1 MRTDDIFTR
10 LPRPTALLLLSS
22 IFRLTDAHFLQNL
35 ARQTPQPTI
44 TIPHHALNVVS
55 WPIRPTPPPGAGLFA
70 FRRRQLEDNTVCGY
84 IAGDEALPATCGS
97 GSHCV
102 VDTEHNV
109 VGCCPNGAPS
119 CTAGVFTGCVDANSG
134 PQTEVNPYVFSC
146 AGENVCYMNVFDG
159 GFSQYGCGTASD
171 MAATVLNTASGVTA
185 VLTRPTVSVSYT
197 ESISILSEPT
207 TLGTITSSS
216 TGTSSSSSASSSS
229 ADSTTVLDP
238 AATTD
243 ATAAAPPAPAD
254 TGYRTGAII
263 GGTIGGLAVLI
274 ALVALAF
281 FFLRRRSAN
290 VRQGPGPGGVRG
302 KVISPPQ
309 PGSGT
314 GFAALAHDD
323 IDAFETGPASSV
335 FNQPPQQQQQQPQMT
350 TFGAA
355 STNRAMLPPLAT
367 GPPMPFQSEVS
378 PVDHHDL
385 DTAFYSNTAAVA
397 GGGGAGGFSA
407 GGASVSSYPPSS
419 SGGLSGGAVSNI
431 TRDTAAAMYL
441 QQQYPGPHPA
451 SYAGG
456 SGLLMGMNPLL
467 LNRGPERHLESDQI
481 PLTGSS
487 REIDDFSQGFH
498 AALGRIGEEDEEDQ
512 EDQRGYHQQQQGQH
526 QQHQQQQLPQGGG
539 YRDDV
544 GGGADG
550 EGTMDST
557 GSGSGRPLWQQN
569 RRQSRK
575 LMWM

>member
-1 MRTDDIFTR
+1 
-10 LPRPTALLLLSS
+10 
-22 IFRLTDAHFLQNL
+22 
-35 ARQTPQPTI
+35 
-44 TIPHHALNVVS
+44 
-55 WPIRPTPPPGAGLFA
+55 
-70 FRRRQLEDNTVCGY
+70 
-84 IAGDEALPATCGS
+84 
-97 GSHCV
+97 
-102 VDTEHNV
+102 
-109 VGCCPNGAPS
+109 
-119 CTAGVFTGCVDANSG
+119 VDANSG

-146 AGENVCYMNVFDG
+146 AGDNVCYMNVFDG

-171 MAATVLNTASGVTA
+171 MAATVLNSASGVTA
-185 VLTRPTVSVSYT
+185 ILTRPTVSVSYT
-197 ESISILSEPT
+197 QSISTLSEPT

-216 TGTSSSSSASSSS
+216 TRTLTSSASSSS
-229 ADSTTVLDP
+229 SSESTTVLDP

-243 ATAAAPPAPAD
+243 ATAAAPPAPTD
-254 TGYRTGAII
+254 TGYRTGAIV

-281 FFLRRRSAN
+281 FFLRRRNAN

-309 PGSGT
+309 PGTGT

-323 IDAFETGPASSV
+323 SDAFETGPVSSV
-335 FNQPPQQQQQQPQMT
+335 FNQPPQHQQQHPQMT
-350 TFGAA
+350 TIGAA
-355 STNRAMLPPLAT
+355 TTAPTNRAMLPPLAT

-385 DTAFYSNTAAVA
+385 DTAFAYPNAAA
-397 GGGGAGGFSA
+397 IIGGSAGAGALSA
-407 GGASVSSYPPSS
+407 GAASVSSYPPTS

-431 TRDTAAAMYL
+431 TPDTAAAM
-441 QQQYPGPHPA
+441 QQYPGPHPA

-456 SGLLMGMNPLL
+456 SGLLMGMSPLL
-467 LNRGPERHLESDQI
+467 LNRGAERQLESDQI
-481 PLTGSS
+481 PLTSSS

-498 AALGRIGEEDEEDQ
+498 AALGRIGEEDEE
-512 EDQRGYHQQQQGQH
+512 EDGEDLGGYQYHQGQGKGQQQE
-526 QQHQQQQLPQGGG
+526 QQQAG

-544 GGGADG
+544 GGGAYG

-569 RRQSRK
+569 RRQSRN